1 MRKRYLLVSGMLLL
15 LTNVPRG
22 HLYAQAPAPL
32 ALQQDKTAATPA
44 TALPGPVADIPV
56 SGRVT
61 DENGGGLPGVSV
73 LVKGTTNGTATDA
86 DGRFK
91 LTAPD
96 NGTLVIS
103 FIGYTTQEI
112 PIAGK
117 SNFDVK
123 MVADVESLSEV
134 VVVGY
139 GEQKKVTVTGAV
151 AQVKGTELQKSPAVN
166 LSNSI
171 AGRMPGVIA
180 TNRSGEPGAD
190 GSTIRI
196 RGSNTLGNNDA
207 LIVIDGVPAR
217 AGGFERLNPA
227 DIESISVLKDAS
239 AAIYGS
245 RAANGVILI
254 TTKRGKTGKPSL
266 SYTYN
271 QGWAQP
277 TIVPKMASALQY
289 AEMVNEIDLYNLPAE
304 YWTVASQA
312 FRETG
317 SFTRPDNGAVTNAT
331 FKPDDMQK
339 FRDGSDPWGHPNTD
353 WFKSTLKPWSPQS
366 RHNLQLS
373 GGSDNVK
380 YLASLGYQNQDAFYR
395 NAATGYKQYDLRLN
409 LDANVNKYIATS
421 LGIVGRQENRF
432 YPTRSAGSIFRMLMR
447 GYPYRPAYW
456 PNGLPGPDI
465 ENGEQP
471 VVISTNDTGYDRDTR
486 YYLQSNGRIDITIP
500 WVTGLKF
507 SGSAAVDK
515 YLKQTKFF
523 ATPWYVYSWDNTTY
537 EADGVTPK
545 LQKVKRGPDQAQ
557 MNQGSEDQLNILL
570 SGILTYERSIGDHAL
585 TLLAGVTKETSNNSS
600 FGASRRYFASTAI
613 DQLFAGGN
621 REQLAVGS
629 AWERARLSYF
639 GRVGYNFREKYLAEF
654 LWRNDASYMFP
665 KASRWGF
672 FPGITA
678 GWRISEEGFFKDNI
692 KFISSLKLRGAW
704 GQLGNDQVFYDVN
717 NNGIMDAEELQ
728 EYKYLATYVYGS
740 YPIDGQLAQTLSEN
754 GVPNTNMTW
763 EVANNAGLGL
773 DGQLF
778 NGKVFFEL
786 DVFRNMRSNILW
798 RRSASI
804 PQTTGMV
811 LPPEN
816 FGKVRNQG
824 WEFNVGYNGQA
835 GDLTYNVSV
844 NGGYAKNKIVF
855 WDETPGAP
863 EWQRTTG
870 RPMNT
875 GTFYIYDG
883 IFATQADI
891 DANISPVTGK
901 PVDYSGVG
909 ASTLRP
915 GDMRF
920 KDYNND
926 GKLDGDDR
934 VGRDKNSQ
942 PTFQGGLNLGAQYKG
957 FDLAILFQAAAGGE
971 IFLQTE
977 SGTIGNFLEYSY
989 RNRWTVDNPSTEHPR
1004 TVDRSNQYFS
1014 NANTYW
1020 LRNTDY
1026 VRLKNVEI
1034 GYTIPASIGSRIGI
1048 NNLRVYVNGLN
1059 LLTWD
1064 KTDVFDPESLNGNA
1078 QYYPQSRILNTGVS
1092 VTF

>member
-1 MRKRYLLVSGMLLL
+1 MLLL
-15 LTNVPRG
+15 LTAVPRG
-22 HLYAQAPAPL
+22 HLSAQTPAALALLQNQAAAPA
-32 ALQQDKTAATPA
+32 AGTA
-44 TALPGPVADIPV
+44 VADIPV
-56 SGRVT
+56 SGRIT
-61 DENGGGLPGVSV
+61 GEDGTGLPGVTV

-91 LTAPD
+91 LTAPE
-96 NGTLVIS
+96 NGTLVVS

-112 PIAGK
+112 PIAGQATI
-117 SNFDVK
+117 DVR
-123 MVADVESLSEV
+123 MTADVESLSEV
-134 VVVGY
+134 VVGY
-139 GEQKKVTVTGAV
+139 GEQKKATVTGSV
-151 AQVKGTELQKSPAVN
+151 AQVKGSELQKSPAVN
-166 LSNSI
+166 ISNSI

-180 TNRSGEPGAD
+180 TNRSGEPGYD

-217 AGGFERLNPA
+217 AGGFDRLNPA

-239 AAIYGS
+239 AAIYGA
-245 RAANGVILI
+245 RAANGVILV
-254 TTKRGKTGKPSL
+254 TTKRGKDGKPNL

-277 TIVPKMASALQY
+277 TIVPKLASASQY
-289 AEMVNEIDLYNLPAE
+289 AELVNEIDLYNLPAE
-304 YWTVASQA
+304 YWTAASRA

-339 FRDGSDPWGHPNTD
+339 FRDGSSPWTHPNTD
-353 WFKSTLKPWSPQS
+353 WFAATLKPWSPQS

-373 GGSDNVK
+373 GGSENVK

-395 NAATGYKQYDLRLN
+395 NAATGYKQYDIRLN
-409 LDANVNKYIATS
+409 LDANVNKYISTA
-421 LGIVGRQENRF
+421 LGVVGRQENRF
-432 YPTRSAGSIFRMLMR
+432 FPTRSAGSIFRMLMR

-486 YYLQSNGRIDITIP
+486 YYLQSNGTINITNP
-500 WVTGLKF
+500 WVKGLKLT
-507 SGSAAVDK
+507 GTAAVDK
-515 YLKQTKFF
+515 YLRQTKNF

-537 EADGVTPK
+537 EADGVTPQ
-545 LQKVKRGPDQAQ
+545 LQRVKRGPDQAQ
-557 MNQGSEDQLNILL
+557 LSQGTEDQLNVLL
-570 SGILTYERSIGDHAL
+570 SGILSYERTFGSHGV
-585 TLLAGVTKETSNNSS
+585 TLLAGITKETANNSN
-600 FGASRRYFASTAI
+600 FGASRRYFSSTAI
-613 DQLFAGGN
+613 DQMFAGGN
-621 REQLAVGS
+621 REQGTRGS

-639 GRVGYNFREKYLAEF
+639 GRAAYNFREKYLAEF
-654 LWRNDASYMFP
+654 LWRYDASYMFP
-665 KASRWGF
+665 QATRWGF
-672 FPGITA
+672 FPGVSV
-678 GWRISEEGFFKDNI
+678 GYRISEENFFKDNV
-692 KFISSLKLRGAW
+692 KFISSLKLRGSL
-704 GQLGNDQVFYDVN
+704 GQLGNDNVEFNGALREYD
-717 NNGIMDAEELQ
+717 
-728 EYKYLATYVYGS
+728 YLATYLYGS
-740 YPIDGQLAQTLSEN
+740 YPINGQLAQTLLEN
-754 GVPNTNMTW
+754 GVPNTSLTW
-763 EVANNAGLGL
+763 EVANNANLGL
-773 DGQLF
+773 DGALL
-778 NGKVFFEL
+778 NGKIFFEF
-786 DVFRNMRSNILW
+786 DVFSNKRSNILW

-811 LPPEN
+811 LPAEN
-816 FGKVRNQG
+816 IGIVRNRG

-835 GDLTYNVSV
+835 GDFTYSASV
-844 NGGYAKNKIVF
+844 NGGYAKNKIEF

-863 EWQRTTG
+863 EWQRSTG
-870 RPMNT
+870 RTINSNLY
-875 GTFYIYDG
+875 YIYEG

-891 DANISPVTGK
+891 DANISPATGK

-926 GKLDGDDR
+926 GLINGDDR
-934 VGRDKNSQ
+934 VRRDKNSQ
-942 PTFQGGLNLGAQYKG
+942 PTFQGGLNLGAGYKG
-957 FDLAILFQAAAGGE
+957 FDVAILFQGAAGGE

-1004 TVDRSNQYFS
+1004 TVDRNNQYFS
-1014 NANTYW
+1014 NGNTYW
-1020 LRNTDY
+1020 LVNTDY

-1034 GYTIPASIGSRIGI
+1034 GYTLPERLTGRVGIG
-1048 NNLRVYVNGLN
+1048 NLRVYVNGLN
-1059 LLTWD
+1059 LITWD
-1064 KTDVFDPESLNGNA
+1064 KTDVFDPESLNGNV
-1078 QYYPQSRILNTGVS
+1078 QYYPQSRILNTGLS